1 MSKHCPACGV
11 TLDDKPNKPRSIDQH
26 RRFFAIVR
34 AVYQHWPDSHDVQ
47 FSTET
52 ECRKWLTMKA
62 GAREVA
68 LRMPLVGI
76 KPTTAVLIATAAM
89 KAAGAHAVAVE
100 HKGEL
105 VVFKPQS
112 IRFDRMGHQEF
123 CKLNDDVQAVIESET
138 NLRVDDLLKET
149 EAAA

>member
-1 MSKHCPACGV
+1 MTKHCPACGIV
-11 TLDDKPNKPRSIDQH
+11 IDDKPSKPRSIDQH
-26 RRFFAIVR
+26 RRFFAVVR
-34 AVYQHWPDSHDVQ
+34 AVYQHWPESHDVQ

-68 LRMPLVGI
+68 LRMPLIGV
-76 KPTTAVLIATAAM
+76 KPQIAVIIASAAM

-105 VVFKPQS
+105 VVFKPTS
-112 IRFDRMGHQEF
+112 IRFDKMGHQEF
-123 CKLNDDVQAVIESET
+123 CKLNDDVEAVIESET
-138 NLRVDDLLKET
+138 GLTVDELLKAM
-149 EAAA
+149 EAA

>member
-11 TLDDKPNKPRSIDQH
+11 TLDDKPSKPRSIDQH
-26 RRFFAIVR
+26 RRFFAVVR
-34 AVYQHWPDSHDVQ
+34 AVYQHWPESHDVQ

-52 ECRKWLTMKA
+52 ECRKWLQMKA
-62 GAREVA
+62 GWREVA
-68 LRMPLVGI
+68 SRTPLVGV
-76 KPTTAVLIATAAM
+76 KSDTAVMLATIAM
-89 KAAGAHAVAVE
+89 RSAGAHAVAVA

-105 VVFKPQS
+105 VIWKPQS

-123 CKLNDDVQAVIESET
+123 CKLNDEVQAVIESET
-138 NLRVDDLLKET
+138 SLRVDDLLKET